1 MQTHEL
7 SIPRLAAQLLLRIIK
22 GVGSAHP
29 LRSGFIICDCKVSS
43 YRRKSLLRLLWMCG
57 INCYIIILMENIEVN
72 DLVTLRKVHPCG
84 GREWKV
90 VRIGADIG
98 LE

>member
-1 MQTHEL
+1 M
-7 SIPRLAAQLLLRIIK
+7 R
-22 GVGSAHP
+22 
-29 LRSGFIICDCKVSS
+29 
-43 YRRKSLLRLLWMCG
+43 G

-98 LE
+98 LECLRCGHKIFLSRRDLARRMKGEPVRPEPQVFQ